1 MKYIVMLGD
10 GMADYRLA
18 ELGNKTPLEYA
29 CKPTMDMLAKKGE
42 TGLVKTVPDNLK
54 PGSDVANLS
63 VMGYD
68 PDIYY
73 TGRSPLEAASIGI
86 DIKDTDMVFR
96 CNLVTLSD
104 EDDYCDK
111 TMVDYS
117 SDEITTEESARL
129 IETLNRELPK
139 YFSEFNS
146 EYQLYKGISYRH
158 CLVWNFPKGK
168 MEFTPPHDITTRKVT
183 DYLPKG
189 DGTDFIL
196 KMMKA
201 SYEILKNDPVNLDRI
216 ERGLRPANS
225 MWIWGEGK
233 KPALKSYNELF
244 GVKGA
249 VVSAVDLIKGIGK
262 LAGLDVIEVE
272 GATGNVHTNF
282 KGKFE
287 AARDTLLNGNDF
299 VYIHVEAADE
309 SGHRF
314 EIDNKIKS
322 IELIDSEILKPLID
336 SLDSAKEDY
345 AILLLPDHP
354 TPLSIRTHSRDAV
367 PYVLY
372 SSKTVLEH
380 NAKAYN
386 EYDVDR
392 SNVEIHG
399 HNLIKRLFSVK

>member
-10 GMADYRLA
+10 GMADYRLDA
-18 ELGNKTPLEYA
+18 LDNKTPLEA
-29 CKPTMDMLAKKGE
+29 AHKPVMDKLAQNGE
-42 TGLVKTVPDNLK
+42 CGFVKTVPDNLK

-68 PDIYY
+68 PDVYY

-86 DIKDTDMVFR
+86 DVKDTDMVFR

-104 EDDYCDK
+104 EEDYSEK

-117 SDEITTEESARL
+117 SDEITTEESRKL
-129 IETLNRELPK
+129 IESLNKKLPS
-139 YFSEFNS
+139 YFSEFGS
-146 EYQLYKGISYRH
+146 EYRLYSGISYRH
-158 CLVWNFPKGK
+158 CLIWTTPKGG
-168 MEFTPPHDITTRKVT
+168 MEFTPPHDITTRKIT
-183 DYLPKG
+183 EYLPKG
-189 DGTDFIL
+189 NGTEFIL

-201 SYEILKNDPVNLDRI
+201 SYEILKDDPVNADRVK
-216 ERGLRPANS
+216 RGLRPANS
-225 MWIWGEGK
+225 MWIWGEGR

-262 LAGLDVIEVE
+262 LAGLDVLEVE

-282 KGKFE
+282 KGKCD
-287 AARDTLLNGNDF
+287 AAIKTLLDGNDF

-314 EIDNKIKS
+314 EIDNKVKS
-322 IELIDSEILKPLID
+322 IEKIDSEILKPLIEA
-336 SLDSAKEDY
+336 LESAGEDY

-372 SSKTVLEH
+372 SSKTKLGP
-380 NAKAYN
+380 NAISYN
-386 EYDVDR
+386 EFDIDKK
-392 SNVEIHG
+392 NTVEKG
-399 HNLIKRLFSVK
+399 HLLIKKLFSVK